1 MKPQSAKQKGRSF
14 QQLVR
19 DRLLKEFPSLHESD
33 ILSTSMGAQGADLR
47 LSYAAQQAI
56 PYTFECKARKS
67 AKGLYDWMAQAR
79 SGGPTLTPIVVLKA
93 DRQKPLVMLE
103 FDHFIDLIKPK
114 EPIN

>member
-14 QQLVR
+14 QQAIR
-19 DRLLKEFPSLHESD
+19 DRLLATFPTLTVDD
-33 ILSTSMGAQGADLR
+33 IRSISMGSNGSDLL
-47 LSYAAQQAI
+47 LSSAAKVILPYA
-56 PYTFECKARKS
+56 FECKARKS

>member
-1 MKPQSAKQKGRSF
+1 MKPASAKQKGRSF

-19 DRLLKEFPSLHESD
+19 DRLLDTFPSLTLDD
-33 ILSTSMGAQGADLR
+33 IRSTSMGSNGADLL
-47 LSYAAQQAI
+47 LSSAAKKVI
-56 PYTFECKARKS
+56 PYTFECKARKT

-79 SGGPTLTPIVVLKA
+79 SGDTKLTPIVVLKA

-114 EPIN
+114 EST